1 MRILIDLR
9 QSNMEVREMSECYFR
24 TLCDCICD
32 EECSRCEM
40 YFPLDGIEEIAKA
53 EYQEVLHEFME
64 QLCEDIQEY
73 E

>member
-1 MRILIDLR
+1 
-9 QSNMEVREMSECYFR
+9 MSECYFR
-24 TLCDCICD
+24 TSCDCICD

-53 EYQEVLHEFME
+53 EYQEVLDEFME